1 MYRHPVISAIIGI
14 FSNIS
19 FLLMLV
25 LVSWSKFLS
34 GDDDLEEENEVGEDD
49 EDNMNDS
56 CCSEDINRS
65 TGTIQN
71 SVDESGNLAFSGVD
85 DIIYTPRQTA
95 RSEIKIGSY

>member
-14 FSNIS
+14 FSNIF
-19 FLLMLV
+19 FLLMV
-25 LVSWSKFLS
+25 ILVSWSKFLS
-34 GDDDLEEENEVGEDD
+34 NDDLEEENEVKEDD

-56 CCSEDINRS
+56 CCSEDVNRS
-65 TGTIQN
+65 TGTIQT